1 MDQISQNV
9 NTTNHKI
16 HFHDQ
21 MRKLIENLDG
31 KRGDNNETLLLNF
44 LIHGM
49 HY

>member
-1 MDQISQNV
+1 MDQISQQNKYI
-9 NTTNHKI
+9 NHKI

-44 LIHGM
+44 IIHGM
-49 HY
+49 NY